1 MPAAATTN
9 TCASKRRGVSER
21 PPTAHNRLPGGLG
34 APLGRPGRRRALVR
48 GDPPKTWCL
57 ASSNMLHAFALSSA
71 ASSVRKP
78 PESERCT
85 TCRRVVDGLIKQL
98 ARGGGIVPSQGK
110 ASVAAFLGARPRFAS
125 GPRKPLAMAKGGDS
139 QVARRVPTLCVAWV
153 VTQRA
158 SGCAAQS
165 VSTHL

>member
-1 MPAAATTN
+1 MCLSDLPQLTTGFRVAWLVLLLAA
-9 TCASKRRGVSER
+9 
-21 PPTAHNRLPGGLG
+21 L
-34 APLGRPGRRRALVR
+34 RRRALVR

-139 QVARRVPTLCVAWV
+139 QVARQVPTLCVAWV